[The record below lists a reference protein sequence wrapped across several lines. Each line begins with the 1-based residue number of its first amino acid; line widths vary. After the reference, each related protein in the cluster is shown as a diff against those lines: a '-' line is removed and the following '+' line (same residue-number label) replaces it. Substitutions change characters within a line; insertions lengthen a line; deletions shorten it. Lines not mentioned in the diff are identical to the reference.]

1 MRFAIPHRRFR
12 AGTAS
17 RGLWAWLAVAAVLA
31 QLALPVQ
38 AVLAAA
44 GTGAAWDN
52 ICTAPRAADTPSA
65 PDGQKPV
72 APPCPVCGAFAAPL
86 AAPAASAALA
96 APTVRPCARPAP
108 PDTVAARP
116 PADPGLPPSR
126 APPAFA

>member
-1 MRFAIPHRRFR
+1 MRTATAHRRHR

-44 GTGAAWDN
+44 GASDAWTS
-52 ICTAPRAADTPSA
+52 ICAAPRAADA
-65 PDGQKPV
+65 PAAPEGQKTV

-86 AAPAASAALA
+86 AAPATAAALA
-96 APTVRPCARPAP
+96 APTVRPCPRAVL
-108 PDTVAARP
+108 PDTVAVRM

>member
-1 MRFAIPHRRFR
+1 MCIAAAHRRR
-12 AGTAS
+12 SSRTAP

-44 GTGAAWDN
+44 GAGTAWDS
-52 ICTAPRAADTPSA
+52 ICTAPRAADAPSV

-86 AAPAASAALA
+86 TTPAADAALA
-96 APTVRPCARPAP
+96 VPAVRPCLRPAP
-108 PDTVAARP
+108 PDAVAARP